1 MSAKQS
7 IKGHLAGSHELAILV
22 SPLTIESQAG
32 GGGGGAVA
40 TLASLFSWSA
50 KVQKYD
56 SVFTWAFPKDML
68 YSSYFF
74 R

>member
-7 IKGHLAGSHELAILV
+7 IKRHLAGSHELAILV

-32 GGGGGAVA
+32 SGGA
-40 TLASLFSWSA
+40 LASFFSWST
-50 KVQKYD
+50 KFQKYD

-68 YSSYFF
+68 YSSSFF
-74 R
+74 Q